1 MHLAE
6 LLRAEK
12 PASVELSL
20 PFLQQ
25 KSSHYQASPKR
36 TMVLSVQKQNYLL
49 TFNFPI
55 SQAAVS
61 DWVSPGG
68 HYVTHSLLCI
78 QKRKRMW

>member
-1 MHLAE
+1 MTIHDQMHLAE

-12 PASVELSL
+12 MAGVELSL
-20 PFLQQ
+20 PFPQQ
-25 KSSHYQASPKR
+25 KSSHYQASPRR

-61 DWVSPGG
+61 D
-68 HYVTHSLLCI
+68 
-78 QKRKRMW
+78 